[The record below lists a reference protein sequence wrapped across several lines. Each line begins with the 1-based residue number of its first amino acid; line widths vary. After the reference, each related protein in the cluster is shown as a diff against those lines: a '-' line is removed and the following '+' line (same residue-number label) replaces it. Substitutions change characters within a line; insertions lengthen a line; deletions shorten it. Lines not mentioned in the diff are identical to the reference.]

1 MREKTILP
9 ADITA
14 AVVERVREAF
24 PGETV
29 YTDLVPRD
37 FERPCNMVEP
47 VGLGLDPLSH
57 GLSGVDLLYKI
68 KITTFSTV
76 DEVHSSHL
84 PVLDLR
90 SLLVMGAF
98 AAGYVRVKDRAPKVR
113 SMEADTSFFDCA
125 AVTLTLA
132 LTLDRA
138 DFVGPELYEL
148 MQNLEFQVR
157 LKKENDNG

>member
-1 MREKTILP
+1 MREGTILP
-9 ADITA
+9 ADVSEAIVA
-14 AVVERVREAF
+14 RLKEAF

-37 FERPCNMVEP
+37 FQRPCNMVELIG
-47 VGLGLDPLSH
+47 VGLDPLPH

-98 AAGYVRVKDRAPKVR
+98 AAGYVKVKDRAPKVR
-113 SMEADTSFFDCA
+113 SIEADTSFFDCVP
-125 AVTLTLA
+125 VTLTLA

-148 MQNLEFQVR
+148 MQNLEMQVR
-157 LKKENDNG
+157 VKKENG

>member
-1 MREKTILP
+1 MIQI

-14 AVVERVREAF
+14 VIETKMKETF

-37 FERPCNMVEP
+37 FQRPCNMVELIG
-47 VGLGLDPLSH
+47 VGLDPLTY
-57 GLSGVDLLYKI
+57 GLSGVDMLYQYQ
-68 KITTFSTV
+68 ITTLSTV
-76 DEVHSSHL
+76 DEVHASHL

-90 SLLVMGAF
+90 TMLVLGAF
-98 AAGYVRVKDRAPKVR
+98 GSGYIRVKDRAPKVR
-113 SMEADTSFFDCA
+113 SIEADTSFFDCVP
-125 AVTLTLA
+125 VTLTLA

-148 MQNLEFQVR
+148 MQNLEMQVR
-157 LKKENDNG
+157 VKKENDT

>member
-1 MREKTILP
+1 MIQI

-14 AVVERVREAF
+14 AIAAKIKETF

-37 FERPCNMVEP
+37 FQRPCNMVELIG
-47 VGLGLDPLSH
+47 VGLDPLTY
-57 GLSGVDLLYKI
+57 GLSGVDMLYQYQ
-68 KITTFSTV
+68 ITTLSTV
-76 DEVHSSHL
+76 DEVHASHL

-90 SLLVMGAF
+90 AMLVLGAF
-98 AAGYVRVKDRAPKVR
+98 GSGYIRVKDRAPKVR
-113 SMEADTSFFDCA
+113 SMEADTSLFDCA
-125 AVTLTLA
+125 VVTLTLA

-148 MQNLEFQVR
+148 MQNLEMQVR
-157 LKKENDNG
+157 VKKENDNG

>member
-1 MREKTILP
+1 MREGTILP

-14 AVVERVREAF
+14 AAVERVKEAF
-24 PGETV
+24 PGEAV

-37 FERPCNMVEP
+37 FERPCNMVELA
-47 VGLGLDPLSH
+47 GLSFDPLSY
-57 GLSGVDLLYKI
+57 GQSGVDLLYKVR
-68 KITTFSTV
+68 ITTYSTV

-90 SLLVMGAF
+90 AMLVMGAF
-98 AAGYVRVKDRAPKVR
+98 GSGFLRVKDRAPKVR
-113 SMEADTSFFDCA
+113 SIEADTSFFDCVP
-125 AVTLTLA
+125 VTLTLA

-148 MQNLEFQVR
+148 MKQLEMKVR
-157 LKKENDNG
+157 VKEK

>member
-1 MREKTILP
+1 MREGTILP
-9 ADITA
+9 ADVAA
-14 AVVERVREAF
+14 AVVEKVKEAF
-24 PGETV
+24 PGEAV

-37 FERPCNMVEP
+37 FERPCNMVEL
-47 VGLGLDPLSH
+47 VSLVLDPL
-57 GLSGVDLLYKI
+57 GYGQSGVDLLYKI
-68 KITTFSTV
+68 RITTYSAV
-76 DEVHSSHL
+76 DEVHASHL

-90 SLLVMGAF
+90 AMLVLGAF
-98 AAGYVRVKDRAPKVR
+98 GSGYIRVKDRAPKVR

-148 MQNLEFQVR
+148 MQNLEFQIR
-157 LKKENDNG
+157 TKKENDT

>member
-1 MREKTILP
+1 M
-9 ADITA
+9 
-14 AVVERVREAF
+14 
-24 PGETV
+24 
-29 YTDLVPRD
+29 
-37 FERPCNMVEP
+37 
-47 VGLGLDPLSH
+47 
-57 GLSGVDLLYKI
+57 SGVELLYKF

-76 DEVHSSHL
+76 DEVHASHL

-98 AAGYVRVKDRAPKVR
+98 AAGYIRVKDRAPKVQ

-148 MQNLEFQVR
+148 MQNLELQVR
-157 LKKENDNG
+157 VKKENDT

>member
-29 YTDLVPRD
+29 YTDLAPRD
-37 FERPCNMVEP
+37 FARPCNMVEL
-47 VGLGLDPLSH
+47 VSLGLDPLTY
-57 GLSGVDLLYKI
+57 GQSGVDLLYKVR
-68 KITTFSTV
+68 ITTFSAV
-76 DEVHSSHL
+76 DEVHASHL

-90 SLLVMGAF
+90 SLMVMGAF

-113 SMEADTSFFDCA
+113 SMEADTSFFDCVP
-125 AVTLTLA
+125 VTLTLA
-132 LTLDRA
+132 LTYDRA

-148 MQNLEFQVR
+148 MKQLELNVR
-157 LKKENDNG
+157 VKENDNG

>member
-1 MREKTILP
+1 MREGTILP
-9 ADITA
+9 ADVTE
-14 AVVERVREAF
+14 AVVERLKEAF

-37 FERPCNMVEP
+37 FERPSSMVELAG
-47 VGLGLDPLSH
+47 VSLDPLSF
-57 GLSGVDLLYKI
+57 GLSGVDLLYKV

-76 DEVHSSHL
+76 DEVHASHL

-90 SLLVMGAF
+90 AMLVLGAF
-98 AAGYVRVKDRAPKVR
+98 AAGYIQVKDRAPKVR

-125 AVTLTLA
+125 VVTLTLA

-138 DFVGPELYEL
+138 DFVGSELYEL
-148 MQNLEFQVR
+148 MQNLEMQVR
-157 LKKENDNG
+157 VKKENDNV

>member
-1 MREKTILP
+1 MIQI

-14 AVVERVREAF
+14 VIEEKMKETF

-37 FERPCNMVEP
+37 FQRPCNMVELIG
-47 VGLGLDPLSH
+47 VGLDPLTY
-57 GLSGVDLLYKI
+57 GLSGVDMLYQYQ
-68 KITTFSTV
+68 ITTLSTV
-76 DEVHSSHL
+76 DEVHASHL

-90 SLLVMGAF
+90 AMLVLGAF
-98 AAGYVRVKDRAPKVR
+98 GSGYIRVKDWAPKVR
-113 SMEADTSFFDCA
+113 SIEADTSFFDCVP
-125 AVTLTLA
+125 VTLTLA

-148 MQNLEFQVR
+148 MQNLELQVR
-157 LKKENDNG
+157 AKKENG

>member
-1 MREKTILP
+1 MRDGAILP

-14 AVVERVREAF
+14 AVVERLREAF

-29 YTDLVPRD
+29 YTDLTPRD
-37 FERPCNMVEP
+37 FERPCNMVELTG
-47 VGLGLDPLSH
+47 VGLDPLSH
-57 GLSGVDLLYKI
+57 GLSGVDLLYKV

-90 SLLVMGAF
+90 AMLVLGAF

-113 SMEADTSFFDCA
+113 SVEADTSFFDCVP
-125 AVTLTLA
+125 VTLTLA

-138 DFVGPELYEL
+138 DFVGPELYDL
-148 MQNLEFQVR
+148 MENLEMRVR
-157 LKKENDNG
+157 VKKEK